1 MRKLRLLDVW
11 IIFPWK
17 QSQSVTPHSL
27 STDWVL
33 SEYRECTLCVWD
45 WEWLV
50 FSLQG
55 KRDFLFSS
63 LFANPPSSPFKVNTG
78 PRTWSQETCVPVL
91 ALKSAGHVIMDR
103 SSRSLTC
110 FCIHKMRGTAEVAD
124 VLALHFSG
132 FRILW
137 TRMINLG
144 LSTPLSSTLVCGT
157 AMLLLDVQGTE
168 KEESFFFFFFFNVL
182 YTRRPWCD
190 GLRGLVTLCTQYY
203 STLCLKGRKEW
214 IYWLATLTRA
224 CVSGLLLCGMIRL
237 QWQGQVKL
245 EQQKTSL
252 TFTWTQG
259 HS

>member
-1 MRKLRLLDVW
+1 MD
-11 IIFPWK
+11 
-17 QSQSVTPHSL
+17 SVCLGLGMASAFFTGKGRFLVLFSLCTPHLPL
-27 STDWVL
+27 SK
-33 SEYRECTLCVWD
+33 RTL
-45 WEWLV
+45 
-50 FSLQG
+50 
-55 KRDFLFSS
+55 
-63 LFANPPSSPFKVNTG
+63 G
-78 PRTWSQETCVPVL
+78 PRLGVRKRVFQ
-91 ALKSAGHVIMDR
+91 
-103 SSRSLTC
+103 SLLWK
-110 FCIHKMRGTAEVAD
+110 FWPRDHGQILPLSDISFYGHKMRRTAEVAD

-137 TRMINLG
+137 TRMINLCF
-144 LSTPLSSTLVCGT
+144 STPLSSTLVCGT

-168 KEESFFFFFFFNVL
+168 KEESFFFFVL
-182 YTRRPWCD
+182 YTRWPWCD
-190 GLRGLVTLCTQYY
+190 GLRGLVTPHSQYY
-203 STLCLKGRKEW
+203 STFCLKGRKKW

>member
-168 KEESFFFFFFFNVL
+168 KEESFFFFFFLICCIPDDLDVMDYGVWWHCALSTIQHFAWKEGRNGFI
-182 YTRRPWCD
+182 D
-190 GLRGLVTLCTQYY
+190 LRLWLGPVYQAYY
-203 STLCLKGRKEW
+203 YVEWLGCSGRD
-214 IYWLATLTRA
+214 
-224 CVSGLLLCGMIRL
+224 
-237 QWQGQVKL
+237 KL
-245 EQQKTSL
+245 N
-252 TFTWTQG
+252 
-259 HS
+259 

>member
-1 MRKLRLLDVW
+1 MH
-11 IIFPWK
+11 
-17 QSQSVTPHSL
+17 SVCLGLWMASVFFTGKGRFL
-27 STDWVL
+27 VL
-33 SEYRECTLCVWD
+33 
-45 WEWLV
+45 
-50 FSLQG
+50 FSLCT
-55 KRDFLFSS
+55 
-63 LFANPPSSPFKVNTG
+63 PPHLPRSKWTLG
-78 PRTWSQETCVPVL
+78 PRLGVRKCVPVL
-91 ALKSAGHVIMDR
+91 ALKSAGHMIMDR
-103 SSRSLTC
+103 SSRCLTC
-110 FCIHKMRGTAEVAD
+110 FCIHKMRRTAEVAD

-157 AMLLLDVQGTE
+157 EMLPLDVQGTE
-168 KEESFFFFFFFNVL
+168 KEESFFFFNVL

-190 GLRGLVTLCTQYY
+190 GLRSLVTLRTQYY